1 MAKKVLVID
10 DDENQVRFLTVALEE
25 SGYDALKAYNGK
37 DGLEMIRNERPDL
50 VLLDLMM
57 PKKTGFTLFHQLR
70 KDDEYKDLPVIML
83 SGVAEVLEDLD
94 SSSDDTHARPYDSL
108 REAMRDKIRNMKGD
122 GLLKPEMFID
132 KPIDPEL
139 VVDKVRELIGN

>member
-25 SGYDALKAYNGK
+25 FGYETLKAYNGRE
-37 DGLEMIRNERPDL
+37 GLELIQNEKPDL

-70 KDDEYKDLPVIML
+70 KDDEFKNLPVIML

-94 SSSDDTHARPYDSL
+94 TESDDTHARPYDSL
-108 REAMRDKIRNMKGD
+108 REAMREKIKQMKGE
-122 GLLKPEMFID
+122 GLLKPDMFID
-132 KPIDPEL
+132 KPIDPE
-139 VVDKVRELIGN
+139 VVVEKVKELIGD